1 MTDIREYVRNQF
13 TVYLK
18 QDAKSFNME
27 RHLYNWAV
35 RETRFHS
42 QVPAWANVLFKSRYK
57 NRFLSIKYNLEHS
70 KLSSRI
76 ISGEV
81 KTSDI
86 PDMNAMEMDP
96 EGRAAIAYKKRQEYH
111 AKRLQ
116 SSKEEE
122 DVDDNFVGVFTC
134 GKCRSKKT
142 TYYQM
147 QTRSAD
153 EPMTSFVTCL
163 NCGKHWKC

>member
-1 MTDIREYVRNQF
+1 MNEIRNYVRTQF
-13 TVYLK
+13 TGFLK

-27 RHLYNWAV
+27 RHLYNWSV

-42 QVPAWANVLFKSRYK
+42 QIPAWENILFKNRYK
-57 NRFLSIKYNLEHS
+57 NRFLEIKYNLKHS
-70 KLSSRI
+70 NLSSRI

-81 KTSDI
+81 KTSDV
-86 PDMNAMEMDP
+86 PDMNAMAMDP
-96 EGRAAIAYKKRQEYH
+96 NGRAAIAYKKRQEYH
-111 AKRLQ
+111 VKKLLAVK
-116 SSKEEE
+116 KNEEE
-122 DVDDNFVGVFTC
+122 TEDFIGVFTC

-163 NCGKHWKC
+163 NCGKRWKC